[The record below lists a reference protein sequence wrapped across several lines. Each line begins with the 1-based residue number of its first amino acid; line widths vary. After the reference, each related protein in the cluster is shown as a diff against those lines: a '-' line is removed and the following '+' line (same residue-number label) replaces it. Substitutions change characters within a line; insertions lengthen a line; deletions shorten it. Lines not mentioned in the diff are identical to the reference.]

1 MLLLAPVSPHITE
14 ELWARRGLP
23 YSIHEQ
29 LWPQWDD
36 DVAREEQ
43 ISLIV
48 QVNGKTRDRIEVAAD
63 LTDDQLR
70 DVALSSDKLSRWLD
84 GKAPRQVIVVRGKL
98 VNIVV

>member
-1 MLLLAPVSPHITE
+1 LAPVSPHITE

-36 DVAREEQ
+36 DAAREEA

-63 LTDDQLR
+63 LSDDELR
-70 DVALSSDKLSRWLD
+70 AVALASDKLSRWLD
-84 GKAPRQVIVVRGKL
+84 GQSPRQVIVVRGKL